1 MPITEKS
8 DWRDK
13 IVSPLDILKK
23 IKPGMAIFL
32 GTGVA
37 EPRTLVKF
45 LMDSDSGNLQD
56 LEIIQLLS
64 FGDAVT
70 VSGKYARKF
79 RLKTFFAGWMAHE
92 AITAGH
98 VDLIPCRFSR
108 IPQLLESGTINIDV
122 AFIQITPPDEN
133 GYCSLGVAVDAA
145 RQAMEQASFVV
156 GEVNERLP
164 RTFGATFVHVD
175 EFDFLVKATE
185 PPITFDR
192 IPVNEVYDKLGENVA
207 SVIHDGNCISFSLG
221 PLFEGILP
229 HLTRK
234 RDLGIHTSLFTDVAM
249 DLVKCGAVNNRRK
262 GYFQGKS
269 LTSYAVGTK
278 ELMRWIHLNPL
289 IEFQPLDIVGDPKRI
304 SMNDN
309 LVLIMP
315 ARKVDLTG
323 DIALH
328 SGKGELGAGPGE
340 FQEFFRGVSLSQGG
354 RIIFALPSR
363 NSRGES
369 NILISLKNV
378 TNQISIRE
386 VLDLVVTEYGVV
398 SLTGRTIRE
407 RALALID
414 IAHPGDRSELIDIA
428 KEKNILYPD
437 QEYLLESARLYP
449 DELRTTHTFDEG
461 LRVRFRA
468 IKPSDEEGVRRLFYR
483 SDDQSR
489 YFRYFSPVKTMPHA
503 KMQEYVNVDYR
514 QTLSIVGLVGERGEG
529 QIVAEGR
536 YVRFPDRA
544 FGNLAFLVDHEYR
557 NKGIA
562 THMFRMLIKFAR
574 KKGIEGFEAEV
585 LATNTAMLKV
595 FENGP
600 YPFQV
605 EQVSDSLRLIVP
617 FKEKI

>member
-1 MPITEKS
+1 MPVKS
-8 DWRDK
+8 DWEKK
-13 IVSPLDILKK
+13 IIPAEEVLKK
-23 IKPGMAIFL
+23 IKPGMTIFL

-37 EPRTLVKF
+37 EPRTLVKS
-45 LMDSDSGNLQD
+45 LMETMDGNLQD

-70 VSGKYARKF
+70 VGGKYARKF
-79 RLKTFFAGWMAHE
+79 RLKTFFAGWIAHE

-108 IPQLLESGTINIDV
+108 IAQLLESGTMNIDV
-122 AFIQITPPDEN
+122 AFVQVTPPDEN
-133 GYCSLGVAVDAA
+133 GYSSLGVAVDVA
-145 RQAMEQASFVV
+145 RQAMEQATLVV

-175 EFDFLVKATE
+175 DFDFLVKATE
-185 PPITFDR
+185 PPITFPR
-192 IPVNEVYDKLGENVA
+192 VPVDEVYDKLGRNVA
-207 SVIHDGNCISFSLG
+207 SIIHDGNCISFSLG
-221 PLFEGILP
+221 PLFEGMLP
-229 HLTRK
+229 HLARK

-249 DLVKCGAVNNRRK
+249 DLVKCGAASNRRK
-262 GYFQGKS
+262 GYFRGKS
-269 LTSYAVGTK
+269 LTSYAIGTE

-289 IEFQPLDIVGDPKRI
+289 VEFQPLDIVGDPKRI

-309 LVLIMP
+309 VILIMP
-315 ARKVDLTG
+315 ARKVDLMG

-328 SGKGELGAGPGE
+328 SGRGEFGAGPGE
-340 FQEFFRGVSLSQGG
+340 FQEFFRGVSMSEGG

-369 NILISLKNV
+369 NILLFLGNLPSQV
-378 TNQISIRE
+378 SIRE

-398 SLTGRTIRE
+398 SLIGKTVRE

-414 IAHPGDRSELIDIA
+414 IAHPDDRAGLVEMA
-428 KEKNILYPD
+428 KKNHILYAD
-437 QEYLLESARLYP
+437 QEYLLESVRLYP
-449 DELRTTHTFDEG
+449 DELTVIHTFEDG
-461 LRVRFRA
+461 LTVRFRA
-468 IKPSDEEGVRRLFYR
+468 IKPSDEDGVRKLFYR

-503 KMQEYVNVDYR
+503 KVQEYVNVDYR
-514 QTLSIVGLVGERGEG
+514 QALSIVGLIGERGGG
-529 QIVAEGR
+529 QIIAEAR
-536 YVRFPDRA
+536 YVRFPERA
-544 FGNLAFLVDHEYR
+544 FANLAFLVDDEYR

-562 THMFRMLIKFAR
+562 TFMFRTLINFAR

-585 LATNTAMLKV
+585 LATNTPMLKV
-595 FENGP
+595 LEKGP

-605 EQVSDSLRLIVP
+605 EQVSDSLRLIVS
-617 FKEKI
+617 FEKKN

>member
-1 MPITEKS
+1 MPVKS
-8 DWRDK
+8 DWEKK
-13 IVSPLDILKK
+13 IIPAEEVLKK
-23 IKPGMAIFL
+23 IKPGMTIFL

-37 EPRTLVKF
+37 EPRTLVKS
-45 LMDSDSGNLQD
+45 LMETMDGNLQD

-70 VSGKYARKF
+70 VGGTYARKF
-79 RLKTFFAGWMAHE
+79 RLKTFFAGWIAHE

-108 IPQLLESGTINIDV
+108 IAQLLESGTMNIDV
-122 AFIQITPPDEN
+122 AFVQVTPPDEN
-133 GYCSLGVAVDAA
+133 GYSSLGVAVDVA
-145 RQAMEQASFVV
+145 RQAMEQATLVV

-175 EFDFLVKATE
+175 DFDFLVKATE
-185 PPITFDR
+185 PPITFPR
-192 IPVNEVYDKLGENVA
+192 VPVDEVYDKLGRNVA
-207 SVIHDGNCISFSLG
+207 SIIHDGNCISFSLG
-221 PLFEGILP
+221 PLFEGMLP
-229 HLTRK
+229 HLARK

-249 DLVKCGAVNNRRK
+249 DLVKCGAASNRRK
-262 GYFQGKS
+262 GYFRGKS
-269 LTSYAVGTK
+269 LTSYAIGTE

-289 IEFQPLDIVGDPKRI
+289 VEFQPLDIVGDPKRI

-309 LVLIMP
+309 VILIMP
-315 ARKVDLTG
+315 ARKVDLMG

-328 SGKGELGAGPGE
+328 SGRGEFGAGPGE
-340 FQEFFRGVSLSQGG
+340 FQEFFRGVSMSEGG

-369 NILISLKNV
+369 NILLFLGNLPSQV
-378 TNQISIRE
+378 SIRE

-398 SLTGRTIRE
+398 SLIGKTVRE

-414 IAHPGDRSELIDIA
+414 IAHPDDRAGLVEMA
-428 KEKNILYPD
+428 KKSHILYAD
-437 QEYLLESARLYP
+437 QEYLLESVRLYP
-449 DELRTTHTFDEG
+449 DELTVIHTFEDG
-461 LRVRFRA
+461 LTVRFRA
-468 IKPSDEEGVRRLFYR
+468 IKPSDEDGVRKLFYR

-503 KMQEYVNVDYR
+503 KVQEYVNVDYR
-514 QTLSIVGLVGERGEG
+514 QALSIVGLIGERGGG
-529 QIVAEGR
+529 QIIAEAR
-536 YVRFPDRA
+536 YVRFPERA
-544 FGNLAFLVDHEYR
+544 FANLAFLVDDEYR

-562 THMFRMLIKFAR
+562 TFMFRTLINFAR

-585 LATNTAMLKV
+585 LATNTPMLKV
-595 FENGP
+595 LEKGP

-605 EQVSDSLRLIVP
+605 EQVSDSLRLIVS
-617 FKEKI
+617 FEKKN

>member
-8 DWRDK
+8 DWGEKVVPVRE
-13 IVSPLDILKK
+13 VLKK
-23 IKPGMAIFL
+23 IKPGMTIFL

-37 EPRTLVKF
+37 EPRTLVKG
-45 LMDSDSGNLQD
+45 LMKCEEGNLQD
-56 LEIIQLLS
+56 LVIIQLLS
-64 FGDAVT
+64 FGDAIT

-79 RLKTFFAGWMAHE
+79 RLKTFFDGWVAHE
-92 AITAGH
+92 AITAGR

-108 IPQLLESGTINIDV
+108 IPQLLESGTININV
-122 AFIQITPPDEN
+122 AFVQITPPDEN
-133 GYCSLGVAVDAA
+133 GYCSLGVAVDVA
-145 RQAMEQASFVV
+145 RQAMEQASIVV
-156 GEVNERLP
+156 GEVNQRLP

-175 EFDFLVKATE
+175 DFDFLVEATE
-185 PPITFDR
+185 PPITFPR
-192 IPVNEVYDKLGENVA
+192 ITVSEIYEKLGENVA
-207 SVIHDGNCISFSLG
+207 SVIPDGSCISFSLG
-221 PLFEGILP
+221 PLFEGMLP
-229 HLTRK
+229 HMAHK

-262 GYFQGKS
+262 GYFRGKS
-269 LTSYAVGTK
+269 LISYAVGTEK
-278 ELMRWIHLNPL
+278 LMRWIHLNPL
-289 IEFQPLDIVGDPKRI
+289 IEFQPLDVVGDPKRI
-304 SMNDN
+304 SMNDKI
-309 LVLIMP
+309 VLIMP

-328 SGKGELGAGPGE
+328 SGRGELGAGPGE
-340 FQEFFRGVSLSQGG
+340 FQEFFRGVSLSEGG

-363 NSRGES
+363 DSGGES
-369 NILISLKNV
+369 NILLSLGNLP
-378 TNQISIRE
+378 NQISIRE

-398 SLTGRTIRE
+398 SLIGRTIRE

-414 IAHPGDRSELIDIA
+414 IAHPDDRANLVDLA
-428 KEKNILYPD
+428 KKNNILYPD

-449 DELRTTHTFDEG
+449 EELTSTHTFEDK
-461 LRVRFRA
+461 LTVRFRA
-468 IKPSDEEGVRRLFYR
+468 IKSSDEEGVRRLFYR

-489 YFRYFSPVKTMPHA
+489 YFRYFSPIKTMPHS

-514 QTLSIVGLVGERGEG
+514 QTLSIVCLIGERGEG
-529 QIVAEGR
+529 QIIGEGR

-544 FGNLAFLVDHEYR
+544 VGNLAFLVDNEYR

-562 THMFRMLIKFAR
+562 THMFKTLINFAR

-595 FENGP
+595 FERGP